1 MNQAEMIKL
10 TGVAP
15 LNVAAH
21 PNAVPMV
28 VADLGAGD
36 DEKYWMKLTDTVW
49 SRPLVIY
56 AHSGGWIE
64 CFRVAGIGL
73 VNRHRHATP
82 VFVYWMEGSFGYLEH
97 DFVLGPGSV
106 LYEPVGETHSFCS
119 LDENGAKAIAVM
131 FGPLVLVD
139 ENGKDVATIT
149 GLDVLDKYRDHC
161 ESVGLGKGF
170 ADALI
175 R

>member
-1 MNQAEMIKL
+1 MDQAEKIKL
-10 TGVAP
+10 AGVQP

-21 PNAVPMV
+21 PNAIPMA
-28 VADLGAGD
+28 VADLGEGD

-56 AHSGGWIE
+56 AHNGGWIE
-64 CFRVAGIGL
+64 CFRVAGPGL

-82 VFVYWMEGSFGYLEH
+82 VFVYCIEGTFGYLEH
-97 DFVLGPGSV
+97 DFEMGPGSV
-106 LYEPVGETHSFCS
+106 LYEPVGETHTFCCFTKS
-119 LDENGAKAIAVM
+119 AKAVTVM

-139 ENGKDVATIT
+139 ETGKDMATIT
-149 GLDVLDKYRDHC
+149 GLDVLDLYRKHC
-161 ESVGLGKGF
+161 DEVGLGKDF

>member
-1 MNQAEMIKL
+1 MNIAEKIKL
-10 TGVAP
+10 AGVEP
-15 LNVAAH
+15 LNIAAH
-21 PNAVPMV
+21 PNAVPLV

-64 CFRVAGIGL
+64 CFRVTGNGL

-82 VFVYWMEGSFGYLEH
+82 VFVYCIEGSFGYLEH
-97 DFVLGPGSV
+97 DFMLGPGGV
-106 LYEPVGETHSFCS
+106 LYEPVGETHTFCCF
-119 LDENGAKAIAVM
+119 DENGAKAIAVM

-139 ENGKDVATIT
+139 ETGKDMATIT
-149 GLDVLDKYRDHC
+149 GLDVLDKYREHC
-161 ESVGLGKGF
+161 ESVGLGKSF
-170 ADALI
+170 AEGLI